1 MVERKREMSEV
12 GNIIRMRIYLRNA
25 ATTLDMAKKRSQK
38 EVREGEKELGR
49 EKERYQK
56 PETPAVVVMLF
67 I

>member
-1 MVERKREMSEV
+1 MPAVWIMEAIIVERKREMSEV

-49 EKERYQK
+49 EKER
-56 PETPAVVVMLF
+56 
-67 I
+67 

>member
-1 MVERKREMSEV
+1 MSEV

-49 EKERYQK
+49 EKER
-56 PETPAVVVMLF
+56 
-67 I
+67 